1 VHKSTTECLTV
12 DEAEARRTARL
23 LVVDDVAENRDIL
36 RRRFQR
42 HGFVVDEADC
52 GAKALSLISHG
63 RYDTILLDIMM
74 PDMDGTEVLRQ
85 IREKHSSELL
95 PVIMVTG
102 KTQREDVVNALEMGA
117 NDYLSKPVDFPVALA
132 RVRGQVE
139 RKRATEDLARTVAAL
154 TLSNDRLKEEIAG
167 RQQADARS
175 EYLMRY
181 DVLTGL
187 GNRRLLKERLSQAI
201 SYAGRNAHWLSVI
214 YLDLDNF
221 KIINESLGYSAGDQL
236 LATVASRLVS
246 SVRESDIV
254 ARLSGDAFAIV
265 LLDAPPNSD
274 TIAALI
280 RRLQSTVSETA
291 EIENQPV
298 DLSSSIGVATF
309 PDDGTDSDTLL
320 ANAEIA
326 MSRAKSIGPGACQFY
341 RSEFNEAV
349 QESFRLQGQLRNAIA
364 NAEFVLHYQPQI
376 DFRAGNIIAVE
387 ALTRWMHPTLGLV
400 PPMRF
405 IPVAEQTGLI
415 APIGAW
421 VLGEACRQN
430 KAWQDAGLRPVV
442 VSVNVSAQ
450 QFRAGGLV
458 GTVLRALE
466 DSGMDARWLE
476 LELTESMIMQDVEQA
491 VATMRQ
497 LQGLGVQLAIDDF
510 GTGYSSLAALRTF
523 PVSRLKIDKSFIGD
537 LDGVDNGAVASAVI
551 SLAKKLNLR
560 VIAEGVETDAQVRF
574 LRDNGCDEMQGFR
587 FCRPLPADGL
597 TKLLI
602 AAQGNLVDFDAVA

>member
-12 DEAEARRTARL
+12 DEAEARRTPRL

-52 GAKALSLISHG
+52 GAKALSLIGHG
-63 RYDTILLDIMM
+63 RYDAILLDIMM
-74 PDMDGTEVLRQ
+74 PDMDGIEVLRQ
-85 IREKHSSELL
+85 IREKHSAELL

-102 KTQREDVVNALEMGA
+102 KTQREDVVNALEQGA
-117 NDYLSKPVDFPVALA
+117 NDYLSKPVDFAVALA

-154 TLSNDRLKEEIAG
+154 TLSNDRLKEEIVG
-167 RQQADARS
+167 RQQANARS

-187 GNRRLLKERLSQAI
+187 GNRHLLKERLSQAI
-201 SYAGRNAHWLSVI
+201 SYAGRNTHWLSVI

-221 KIINESLGYSAGDQL
+221 KITNESLGYSAGDQV
-236 LATVASRLVS
+236 LAAIASRLVS

-280 RRLQSTVSETA
+280 RRLQSTVSQTVDVEDH
-291 EIENQPV
+291 PV

-309 PDDGTDSDTLL
+309 PDDGADSDTLL

-376 DFRAGNIIAVE
+376 DFRVGNIIAVE
-387 ALTRWMHPTLGLV
+387 ALTRWMHPSLGLV

-560 VIAEGVETDAQVRF
+560 VIAEGVETDGQVRF

-587 FCRPLPADGL
+587 FCRPLPAEQL

-602 AAQGNLVDFDAVA
+602 AAQGNRVDFDAVA

>member
-12 DEAEARRTARL
+12 DEAEARRTPRL

-52 GAKALSLISHG
+52 GAKALSLIGHG
-63 RYDTILLDIMM
+63 RYDAILLDIMM
-74 PDMDGTEVLRQ
+74 PDMDGIEVLRQ
-85 IREKHSSELL
+85 IREKHSAELL

-102 KTQREDVVNALEMGA
+102 KTQREDVVNALEQGA
-117 NDYLSKPVDFPVALA
+117 NDYLSKPVDFAVALA

-154 TLSNDRLKEEIAG
+154 TLSNDRLKEEIVG
-167 RQQADARS
+167 RQQANARS

-187 GNRRLLKERLSQAI
+187 GNRHLLKERLSQAI
-201 SYAGRNAHWLSVI
+201 SYAGRNTHWLSVI

-221 KIINESLGYSAGDQL
+221 KITNESLGYSAGDQV
-236 LATVASRLVS
+236 LAAIASRLVS

-280 RRLQSTVSETA
+280 RRLQSTVSQTVDVKDH
-291 EIENQPV
+291 PV

-309 PDDGTDSDTLL
+309 PDDGADSDTLL

-376 DFRAGNIIAVE
+376 DFRVGNIIAVE
-387 ALTRWMHPTLGLV
+387 ALTRWMHPSLGLV

-560 VIAEGVETDAQVRF
+560 VIAEGVETDGQVRF

-587 FCRPLPADGL
+587 FCRPLPAEQL

-602 AAQGNLVDFDAVA
+602 AAQGNRVDFDAVA